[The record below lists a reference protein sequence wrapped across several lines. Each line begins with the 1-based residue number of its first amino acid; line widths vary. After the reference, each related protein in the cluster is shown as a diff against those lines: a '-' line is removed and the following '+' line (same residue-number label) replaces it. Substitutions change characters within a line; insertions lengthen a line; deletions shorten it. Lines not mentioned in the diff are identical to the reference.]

1 MTKIR
6 LIFIFTTLFAAGN
19 AMAVGSDYIGFS
31 DGVCNIDQTP
41 LYIDPDT
48 GNPVYA
54 YVHST
59 DDLTMSYSVAR
70 EGRLIKAHCLIK
82 DTGLDLSHAGSFDQD
97 TVPGRRCRIRL
108 DKDTAYNTTDYH
120 GNFTPS
126 GNATLNCT
134 CDLDNGCSEYQNL
147 PG

>member
-6 LIFIFTTLFAAGN
+6 LIFLFTTLFAAGN

-31 DGVCNIDQTP
+31 DGVCNIDSTP

-48 GNPVYA
+48 GYPVNA

-59 DDLTMSYSVAR
+59 DGNTMSYTVAR
-70 EGRLIKAHCLIK
+70 QGQLIKAHCLIK
-82 DTGLDLSHAGSFDQD
+82 STGLDLKRAGSFDQD
-97 TVPGRRCRIRL
+97 SVPTRVCRIRL
-108 DKDTAYNTTDYH
+108 DQHTYYETTDYH

>member
-1 MTKIR
+1 MNKIR

-31 DGVCNIDQTP
+31 DGVCNIDPTP

-48 GNPVYA
+48 GYPVNA
-54 YVHST
+54 SVHST
-59 DDLTMSYSVAR
+59 DGNKMSYTVAR
-70 EGRLIKAHCLIK
+70 QGQLIKAHCLIK
-82 DTGLDLSHAGSFDQD
+82 NTGLDLSHAGSFDQD

-134 CDLDNGCSEYQNL
+134 CDLDNGCWQDPVS
-147 PG
+147 P